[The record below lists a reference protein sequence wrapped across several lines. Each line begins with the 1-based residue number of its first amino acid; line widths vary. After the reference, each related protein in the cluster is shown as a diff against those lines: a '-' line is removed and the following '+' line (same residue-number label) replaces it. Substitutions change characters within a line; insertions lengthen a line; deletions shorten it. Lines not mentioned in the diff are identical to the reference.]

1 MICVTWVL
9 ETEHSSSAKEA
20 NTLNT
25 ELALQ
30 PHSAVDLLF
39 VVAVVDDLIT
49 LLFKLRVASENDR
62 IARLSI

>member
-1 MICVTWVL
+1 MTWVL
-9 ETEHSSSAKEA
+9 ETELSSSAKAA

-30 PHSAVDLLF
+30 PHSAVDLIS
-39 VVAVVDDLIT
+39 VVAVVADLIT
-49 LLFKLRVASENDR
+49 LLFKLHVASENDR